1 MSSKKFNRP
10 IKEDVMRFLI
20 GVLMLTVLPFA
31 ASAFTGEGRYKI
43 VAKPSSEAGI
53 YMVDTKTGKVRF
65 CKLLRDKTFEC
76 YPFSE

>member
-1 MSSKKFNRP
+1 
-10 IKEDVMRFLI
+10 MRFLI

-31 ASAFTGEGRYKI
+31 ASAFTGEGRYQI
-43 VAKPSSEAGI
+43 VANPQGYGV

-65 CKLLRDKTFEC
+65 CMPRNPHGQDYTLKC

>member
-31 ASAFTGEGRYKI
+31 ASAFTGEGRYQI

-53 YMVDTKTGKVRF
+53 YMVD
-65 CKLLRDKTFEC
+65 
-76 YPFSE
+76 